1 MRPATMTYKHISALN
16 PAAEKWKTVISH
28 TEHLFFP
35 WPILQIKVKC
45 LNNSVSPA
53 QTHRCIDVSYRHKLS
68 TWNGNCKWDVFPSKT
83 GFWKPKSVKQ
93 SLFFLSIRNWL
104 ECKFAVDCG
113 GLHPSW
119 HTVGAQWLKCMQPS
133 WHYYIQ
139 MKDYEKQT
147 FVFIWNNANSVL

>member
-1 MRPATMTYKHISALN
+1 MANKHISALN

-28 TEHLFFP
+28 TEHLFLP

-45 LNNSVSPA
+45 LNISVSPA
-53 QTHRCIDVSYRHKLS
+53 QTHRWHTTSGALMLVTNTNFQHETVTVNEMYFQVKQ
-68 TWNGNCKWDVFPSKT
+68 VAE
-83 GFWKPKSVKQ
+83 KPKMSNRACYFIHQ
-93 SLFFLSIRNWL
+93 ELM

-119 HTVGAQWLKCMQPS
+119 HTVGAQWLTFMQPS
-133 WHYYIQ
+133 WRYYIQ

-147 FVFIWNNANSVL
+147 FFFLWNNTNSVL